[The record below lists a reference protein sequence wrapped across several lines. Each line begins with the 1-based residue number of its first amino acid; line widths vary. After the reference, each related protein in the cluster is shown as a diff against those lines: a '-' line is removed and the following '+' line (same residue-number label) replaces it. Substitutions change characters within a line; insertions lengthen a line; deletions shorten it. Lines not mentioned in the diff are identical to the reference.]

1 MYYYTGRINQASGH
15 QYNAYLQCQTFPYL
29 GSQTFRANSV
39 DFIGTGDLAQSG
51 ESRNMQ
57 VIGHGLQKGIDNI
70 WKKSFTI

>member
-1 MYYYTGRINQASGH
+1 MYYYAGRINQASGH
-15 QYNAYLQCQTFPYL
+15 QYNAYLQCQTF
-29 GSQTFRANSV
+29 RVNSV